1 MDPLV
6 EAYQTEGR
14 KPTSEELK
22 RAERLTLIGLVF
34 YVSIMSTGMLSYF
47 IWVAYIGGVWG
58 EFKK

>member
-1 MDPLV
+1 MLLIMTMPSLYMAIMDPLV

-47 IWVAYIGGVWG
+47 I
-58 EFKK
+58 